1 MNFKSHFQF
10 NEAFDKPYRI
20 RSIVQD
26 GELTTY
32 TFDVDD
38 VDDPYVIEA
47 AFSDDRILSNFINRS
62 SQPMYDQYIA
72 EHYPDSLK
80 PNVAKVHELGFMDKE
95 TGSLVKNF
103 KSGHS
108 VMRTMGTILTIVRHY
123 IVSKQ
128 PHVIMFTGAKEE
140 NRGDVYDKI
149 IRYALRAKEFP
160 TYFYF
165 KEDYKN
171 DTRFWIFDS
180 SAVPYMDDET
190 FQEMLEIELSAT
202 ADMHR
207 DYSSEE
213 PRNFI
218 NRQTDTAQV

>member
-20 RSIVQD
+20 KSIVQD

-32 TFDVDD
+32 TFTVDE

-47 AFSDDRILSNFINRS
+47 SFGDDRVLSNFINRS
-62 SQPMYDQYIA
+62 SQSMYDQYIA
-72 EHYPDSLK
+72 EYYPDSLK
-80 PNVAKVHELGFMDKE
+80 PIVAKVHELGFMDKE

-108 VMRTMGTILTIVRHY
+108 ATRTMGTIITIIRHY
-123 IVSKQ
+123 ITSRQ
-128 PHVIMFTGAKEE
+128 PHMIMFTGAKEE
-140 NRGDVYDKI
+140 NRGNVYDKL
-149 IRYALRAKEFP
+149 IRYMLRSKEFP

-165 KEDYKN
+165 KEDYKT

-180 SAVPYMDDET
+180 SVVPYMDDET

-202 ADMHR
+202 TSMHR
-207 DYSSEE
+207 DYSGH
-213 PRNFI
+213 RT
-218 NRQTDTAQV
+218 RTDTAQA